1 MYRAA
6 CIATVAVTVV
16 GTDAA
21 EGSRDIKTAAST
33 ERLNHSSAVLAVARS
48 MLNVYLK
55 HYEQQCYASINMV
68 REIVHAVD
76 GRLEEAKPTDRKVLK
91 RSYV

>member
-21 EGSRDIKTAAST
+21 AGSRDIKTAAST

-55 HYEQQCYASINMV
+55 RSEQHRYTSMNTV

-76 GRLEEAKPTDRKVLK
+76 GRLKEAKPTDCKVLK
-91 RSYV
+91 RGYV